1 MKKHRIIFAAILGL
15 LVITGVSCRYPQP
28 VFSLH
33 KPEYRIIG
41 SWQITHTYLNG
52 TEIDS
57 TNVEILYGTGYR
69 ANVPGAYYYI
79 YADYVLQVMTS
90 YNGEIRYSSAGNWY
104 FQNDFKDLVLQFS
117 ILGKRYN
124 YTAAIQKLSR
134 KELIYE
140 YDDEM
145 GNHWKIH
152 MNSRSSY

>member
-1 MKKHRIIFAAILGL
+1 MKRNSVIFAVILGL

-41 SWQITHTYLNG
+41 SWQVTHTYLNG

-57 TNVEILYGTGYR
+57 TNVDLLYETGYR
-69 ANVPGAYYYI
+69 ANTPGTYYYI
-79 YADYVLQVMTS
+79 YADYVLQVMTF

-104 FQNDFKDLVLQFS
+104 FQNDFKDLVMQFS

-124 YTAAIQKLSR
+124 YVAAVQKLSR

-140 YDDEM
+140 YDDDM
-145 GNHWKIH
+145 GNHWKIF
-152 MNSRSSY
+152 MNSRSS

>member
-1 MKKHRIIFAAILGL
+1 MKRNSAIFAVILGL

-57 TNVEILYGTGYR
+57 TNSELVNETGYR
-69 ANVPGAYYYI
+69 ANIPGCYYYI
-79 YADYVLQVMTS
+79 YADYMLQVMAY
-90 YNGEIRYSSAGNWY
+90 YNGDIRYSSAGNWH
-104 FQNDFKDLVLQFS
+104 FQNDYKDLVLNFT
-117 ILGKRYN
+117 ILGKRYQ

-134 KELIYE
+134 KELIYKYE
-140 YDDEM
+140 DED
-145 GNHWKIH
+145 GNHWEIW
-152 MNSRSSY
+152 MNSRSNF